1 MERELIIQTVQSLRN
16 ELHRSMQGLYGTEAA
31 WESLQAAD
39 YLLEKFQ
46 EANITDQVLV
56 NSTLSLAIP
65 YVSEVA
71 RFRGMMEIM
80 GERHPLLKGKYTPV
94 SDGAINRIA
103 LEEVGRDFWHMYNLL
118 KEENGTDQ
126 STRIPR
132 SPSESSPSG
141 HVQPG
146 SE

>member
-1 MERELIIQTVQSLRN
+1 MDRELIRATVQDLRN
-16 ELHRSMQGLYGTEAA
+16 QLHRLTRATSNDDSWQ
-31 WESLQAAD
+31 SIQAAD
-39 YLLEKFQ
+39 HLLEKLS
-46 EANITDQVLV
+46 EANVSDQILV

-80 GERHPLLKGKYTPV
+80 SSRHPILNTKYEPV
-94 SDGAINRIA
+94 GNPLDLSE
-103 LEEVGRDFWHMYNLL
+103 LGRDFWHMYNLL
-118 KEENGTDQ
+118 RERNGTDEQ
-126 STRIPR
+126 SRIPG

-146 SE
+146 E